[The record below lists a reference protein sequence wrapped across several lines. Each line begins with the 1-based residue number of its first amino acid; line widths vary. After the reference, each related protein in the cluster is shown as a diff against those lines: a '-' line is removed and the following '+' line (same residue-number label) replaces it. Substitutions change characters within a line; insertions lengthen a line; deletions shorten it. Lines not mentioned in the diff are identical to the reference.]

1 MYVVSGSADPGRT
14 EGEHI
19 MLQLVDE
26 AHGMSHDGRVVITVQ
41 WWSPNVLIVCRNGAR
56 VSRETGGRA
65 ALADQLTRARAAFGT
80 APSVALSTGQAR
92 ERIAELTGADQTLTC
107 PVSTCGAIL
116 PIGGYRCA
124 SCGLSM
130 GRRAAGSLSG
140 ANRRG
145 VIALKVG

>member
-1 MYVVSGSADPGRT
+1 
-14 EGEHI
+14 
-19 MLQLVDE
+19 MLPQLVDE

-56 VSRETGGRA
+56 VSRETGGRS
-65 ALADQLTRARAAFGT
+65 ALADQLARARAAFGAT
-80 APSVALSTGQAR
+80 LSTERAR
-92 ERIAELTGADQTLTC
+92 ERLAELTGADQTLAC

-116 PIGGYRCA
+116 PVGGYRCA